1 METPA
6 LLNYD
11 HPGVKN
17 QINKA
22 ENPTYRIENADSP
35 AVTKTGVLYS
45 QLAMIGENGPLHKG
59 DKYKLFEMPRVFRL
73 EDKMVPLK
81 NAREFTMSDMHELC
95 SDLDEAMSEAYIIHK
110 KILAFA
116 STLGFELYVSAKVSK
131 EFFDDKRDWLTSITR
146 DLGKEMM
153 IVEIDYEVGRYVNM
167 EYHINIP
174 DDKPMELSAFQLD
187 FDNPDKF
194 NLRMSDGSIPTL
206 IHSNF
211 IGLVER
217 FMYAMLTRAICNGY
231 YDPGLAPE
239 QIRIVP
245 QTAEDVDYCVNL
257 ASEYLKHK
265 CRVAI
270 DDRFQ
275 CTEERI
281 YKAQMDLI
289 PFILVVQK
297 GHVKMERAVDNI
309 SDHMKIT
316 QYLSGVR
323 NKDNNV
329 PDIAASYP
337 LMLSQ
342 WPELFCSKF

>member
-1 METPA
+1 
-6 LLNYD
+6 
-11 HPGVKN
+11 
-17 QINKA
+17 
-22 ENPTYRIENADSP
+22 
-35 AVTKTGVLYS
+35 
-45 QLAMIGENGPLHKG
+45 
-59 DKYKLFEMPRVFRL
+59 
-73 EDKMVPLK
+73 
-81 NAREFTMSDMHELC
+81 
-95 SDLDEAMSEAYIIHK
+95 
-110 KILAFA
+110 
-116 STLGFELYVSAKVSK
+116 
-131 EFFDDKRDWLTSITR
+131 
-146 DLGKEMM
+146 
-153 IVEIDYEVGRYVNM
+153 
-167 EYHINIP
+167 
-174 DDKPMELSAFQLD
+174 
-187 FDNPDKF
+187 
-194 NLRMSDGSIPTL
+194 
-206 IHSNF
+206 
-211 IGLVER
+211 
-217 FMYAMLTRAICNGY
+217 MYAMLTRAICNGY